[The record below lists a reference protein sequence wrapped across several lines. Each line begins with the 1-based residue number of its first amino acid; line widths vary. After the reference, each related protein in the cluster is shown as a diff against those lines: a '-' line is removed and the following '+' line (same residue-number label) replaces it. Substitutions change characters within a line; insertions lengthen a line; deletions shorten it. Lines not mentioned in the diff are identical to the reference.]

1 MNSAIIKEL
10 IMTGMVLILI
20 ITLTYIAYWFGERN
34 GMNKEREYIISVIN
48 NISVTSFAT
57 DIQYGVTVAIGHIGD
72 ILRKET

>member
-1 MNSAIIKEL
+1 
-10 IMTGMVLILI
+10 MTGMVLILI